1 MIRTVAVLLVATALA
16 MSHWW
21 SYKKGERTDKQRSD
35 LVIARMVNEAN
46 EKLLKANAIIKQQTD
61 ALQATVDKANHD
73 LQTEKARNARR
84 VADAVAT
91 DRLVRDELA
100 AFARGAGEADPA
112 AAACRG
118 DAGTIGNVLGDVLQ
132 DYRTCVAGAEKEAA
146 SARTLL
152 NAWPTV
158 RNP

>member
-21 SYKKGERTDKQRSD
+21 AYKKGERTDKQRSD
-35 LVIARMVNEAN
+35 LVIARMMNEAN
-46 EKLLKANAIIKQQTD
+46 DKLLKANAIIKQQTD

-100 AFARGAGEADPA
+100 AFARGAGADQDSVT
-112 AAACRG
+112 ACRA
-118 DAGTIGNVLGDVLQ
+118 DASALGDVLGTALQ
-132 DYRTCVAGAEKEAA
+132 AHALCSGHAEAEA
-146 SARTLL
+146 STARTLL